1 MTVTP
6 QVVDFRWV
14 LEKFEGPSGV
24 IGREEGESPYLGGI
38 KARGRFDVPRSSTGS
53 ILTPKQIRRRV
64 RRRAARSDILTTE
77 EYRIMY
83 KPVEEWD
90 MEELARGRPRNS
102 RGTFTGPKPKWLS
115 TSVHES
121 AMDRFKQIV
130 KTEMNRQ
137 TVGALQVFEEVMS
150 SQELDIKG
158 RPMVPAS
165 TKLDA
170 AKFLLEHVVGKPT
183 QRVENDVS
191 VKLQSILGVVMANPD
206 NNGGYQVGHLPGVT
220 VPMAIEADIIDVEV
234 DDDDG

>member
-1 MTVTP
+1 MTITT
-6 QVVDFRWV
+6 QIVDFRWV
-14 LEKFEGPSGV
+14 IDQFEGPSGV
-24 IGREEGESPYLGGI
+24 IGREEGESPYLHGV
-38 KARGRFDVPRSSTGS
+38 KSRGRFDIPRSSTGS

-77 EYRIMY
+77 EYKIMF
-83 KPVEEWD
+83 KPVEDWD

-115 TSVHES
+115 TTVHES

-130 KTEMNRQ
+130 KMEMNRQ
-137 TVGALQVFEEVMS
+137 TTGALKVFEEVMS
-150 SQELDIKG
+150 NDEVDVRG
-158 RPMVPAS
+158 RPVVPAS

-183 QRVENDVS
+183 QRIENDVS

-206 NNGGYQVGHLPGVT
+206 NQGGYAVGHLPGVT
-220 VPMAIEADIIDVEV
+220 VPMAIESEIVDAEVE
-234 DDDDG
+234 DE